1 MLHLDHL
8 SGTLAAEVPGLS
20 VECVDHP
27 QTPFDTGLVLY
38 QRMKNVVLGV
48 LSPVLVQMGP
58 GLPCLHLQKELMVFC
73 CHALIFYLYLRCP
86 ISLYQKMPPKT
97 RKKSHHD

>member
-1 MLHLDHL
+1 MLDLDHL
-8 SGTLAAEVPGLS
+8 LGTLAAEVPDLS
-20 VECVDHP
+20 VDHP
-27 QTPFDTGLVLY
+27 QTPFDMGLVLC
-38 QRMKNVVLGV
+38 QSMKNVVLG
-48 LSPVLVQMGP
+48 LQYPVLVQMGP

-97 RKKSHHD
+97 RKKPP